1 MFRWL
6 LHVQNFNFTVQKGAE
21 NIADFLSRIRHEET
35 SDYVHYKNLTNG
47 YCNFIISQVIP
58 KTMSLAE
65 IQEHTKS
72 DNTLNLVVEALKSDK
87 WEGDEV
93 QSYKQIRKELTEH
106 NSVLIRE
113 NRIVLP

>member
-1 MFRWL
+1 MATSCTKF
-6 LHVQNFNFTVQKGAE
+6 QFYCTESAE

-72 DNTLNLVVEALKSDK
+72 DNTLNLVVEAFKSDK

-93 QSYKQIRKELTEH
+93 QSHKQIRKEFTEH

>member
-1 MFRWL
+1 MATSCTKF
-6 LHVQNFNFTVQKGAE
+6 QFYCTESAE

-72 DNTLNLVVEALKSDK
+72 GNTLNLVVQALKSDK
-87 WEGDEV
+87 WESDKV

-113 NRIVLP
+113 NRIVQG